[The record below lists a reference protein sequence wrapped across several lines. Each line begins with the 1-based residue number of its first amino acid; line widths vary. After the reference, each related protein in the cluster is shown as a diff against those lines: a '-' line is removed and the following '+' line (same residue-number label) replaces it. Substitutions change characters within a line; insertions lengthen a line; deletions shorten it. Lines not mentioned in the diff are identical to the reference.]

1 MFIDTFGSNVFND
14 DVRKKYLKP
23 ETYKKL
29 ENIRNEGA
37 PMDQQ
42 IADEIAD
49 AMMKWA
55 VEKGATHYTH
65 WFQPMTGITAEKHE
79 SFMEPGPD
87 GKPVLK
93 FSSKALIKGEADAS
107 SFPSGGMRATFEG
120 RGYTV
125 WDPTSDAFIKDKT
138 LCIPTAF
145 CSYTGA
151 VLDKKTPLLRSMA
164 AISRQSLRVI
174 RALGGEAKYVY
185 PTVGCEQEY
194 FLINK
199 ADYAKRTDLILTGH
213 TLFGA
218 ATPKGQMLETHY
230 YGSIRPRVK
239 AFMEELNEELWQLGI
254 YSKTEHNEV
263 APCQHEMAPLFGKAN
278 VATDQNQLVMEVMKK
293 IADKHDFVCLLHE
306 KPFGGINGSGKH
318 NNWSLSTDKGEN
330 IFKPGKVPAENTRF
344 LLFLAAVIRSV
355 DDYQDL
361 LRISCSTASND
372 LRLGGNEAPPAII
385 SVFLGDDLLE
395 VVGDIIAGE
404 TTSGQ
409 KKNRMQTLAESMPA
423 LKKDTTD
430 RNRTSPFAFTG
441 NRFEFRMPGSSVNVS
456 CANYILNAVVADAL
470 SDYADELERG
480 GREEAE
486 KTARAIIRRELIA
499 HRRIIF
505 NGNGYGKEWIE
516 EAEKRGLLNIAS
528 TPEAYSHFDDEKNIA
543 LFERQN
549 ILNADEIAS
558 RKAIGLTEYVK
569 TVNIEAK
576 TMLMMIEK
584 QIIPAVTGYV
594 TKLSEGVCADDSRA
608 DLPKSMR
615 SAGKKL
621 AGEVGE
627 ALRDL
632 YEAKEELESL
642 LAKEPADMQDAGN
655 YLHTKVRP
663 QMDTCRKAAD
673 LLETHVRKEDW
684 PFPDY
689 TDILFYM

>member
-23 ETYKKL
+23 ATYKTL

-37 PMDQQ
+37 PMDQA
-42 IADEIAD
+42 IAEEVAD

-87 GKPVLK
+87 GRPVLK

-125 WDPTSDAFIKDKT
+125 WDPTSDAFIKDNT

-145 CSYTGA
+145 CSYNGA

-164 AISRQSLRVI
+164 AINKQSLRVI
-174 RALGGEAKYVY
+174 HALGGDAKYVY

-199 ADYAKRTDLILTGH
+199 EDYAKRTDLILTGH

-218 ATPKGQMLETHY
+218 PTPKGQMLETHY

-239 AFMEELNEELWQLGI
+239 AFMEELNEVLWSLGI

-263 APCQHEMAPLFGKAN
+263 APCQHEMAPLFNKAN
-278 VATDQNQLVMEVMKK
+278 VAADQNQLVMEVMKK
-293 IADKHDFVCLLHE
+293 VADKHDFVCLLHE

-318 NNWSLSTDKGEN
+318 NNWSLCTDKGEN
-330 IFKPGKVPAENTRF
+330 IFKPGKAPAENTRF

-361 LRISCSTASND
+361 LRIACSTASND

-385 SVFLGDDLLE
+385 SAFIGDDLEE
-395 VVGDIIAGE
+395 VVNDIITGE
-404 TTSGQ
+404 KTG
-409 KKNRMQTLAESMPA
+409 KKRAKMQTLAESMPA
-423 LKKDTTD
+423 LKRDTTD

-456 CANYILNAVVADAL
+456 CANYILNTAVADAL
-470 SDYADELERG
+470 SDYADEMETA
-480 GREEAE
+480 EDVE
-486 KTARAIIRRELIA
+486 KTARSIIRRELAA

-505 NGNGYGKEWIE
+505 NGNGYGAEWVE
-516 EAEKRGLLNIAS
+516 EAKQRGLLNIAS
-528 TPEAYSHFDDEKNIA
+528 TPEAYRHFDDEKN
-543 LFERQN
+543 LQLLERQQV
-549 ILNADEIAS
+549 LDREEIAS
-558 RKAIGLTEYVK
+558 RKSIGLSEYVK
-569 TVNIEAK
+569 TVNIEAR

-584 QIIPAVTGYV
+584 QIIPAVAGYAEE
-594 TKLSEGVCADDSRA
+594 LAEGVCADDSRA
-608 DLPKSMR
+608 DLPKSLR
-615 SAGKKL
+615 QSGKKL

-632 YEAKEELESL
+632 CAAKENLEAL
-642 LAKEPADMQDAGN
+642 LAKEPAGEQEAGD
-655 YLHTKVRP
+655 YLHGKVRP
-663 QMDTCRKAAD
+663 QMEVCRKAAD
-673 LLETHVRKEDW
+673 RLETVVKKDDW

-689 TDILFYM
+689 TDILFYV

>member
-23 ETYKKL
+23 ATYKKL

-37 PMDQQ
+37 PMDQA
-42 IADEIAD
+42 IAEEVAA

-87 GKPVLK
+87 GRPVLK

-125 WDPTSDAFIKDKT
+125 WDPTSDAFVKDNT

-145 CSYTGA
+145 CSYNGA

-164 AISRQSLRVI
+164 AINKQSLRVLH
-174 RALGGEAKYVY
+174 ALGEETKYVF

-199 ADYAKRTDLILTGH
+199 EDYAKRPDLILTGH

-218 ATPKGQMLETHY
+218 ATPRGQMLETHY

-239 AFMEELNEELWQLGI
+239 AFMEELNETLWSLGI

-263 APCQHEMAPLFGKAN
+263 APCQHEMAPLFNKAN
-278 VATDQNQLVMEVMKK
+278 VAADQNQLVMEVMKK
-293 IADKHDFVCLLHE
+293 VADKHDFVCLLHE

-318 NNWSLSTDKGEN
+318 NNWSLCTDKGEN
-330 IFKPGKVPAENTRF
+330 IFKPGKAPAENTRF

-385 SVFLGDDLLE
+385 SVFLGDDLAE
-395 VVGDIIAGE
+395 VVNDIIAGE
-404 TTSGQ
+404 KTG
-409 KKNRMQTLAESMPA
+409 KKRTKMQTLAESMPA
-423 LKKDTTD
+423 LKQDTTD

-456 CANYILNAVVADAL
+456 CANYILNTAVADAL
-470 SDYADELERG
+470 SDYADEMETA
-480 GREEAE
+480 EDVE
-486 KTARAIIRRELIA
+486 KTARSIIRRELAA

-505 NGNGYGKEWIE
+505 NGNGYGTEWVE
-516 EAEKRGLLNIAS
+516 EAKQRGLLNIAS
-528 TPEAYSHFDDEKNIA
+528 TPEAYRHFDDEKNLQ
-543 LFERQN
+543 LFERQQV
-549 ILNADEIAS
+549 LDREEIAS
-558 RKAIGLTEYVK
+558 RKSIGLSEYVK
-569 TVNIEAK
+569 TVNIEAR

-584 QIIPAVTGYV
+584 QIIPAVAGYAEE
-594 TKLSEGVCADDSRA
+594 LAEGICADDSKA
-608 DLPKSMR
+608 DLPKPLR
-615 SAGKKL
+615 QTGKKL
-621 AGEVGE
+621 AAEAGEG
-627 ALRDL
+627 LRDL
-632 YEAKEELESL
+632 FAAKEDLEAL
-642 LAKEPADMQDAGN
+642 LEKEPKGEQEAGD
-655 YLHTKVRP
+655 YLYTKVRP
-663 QMDTCRKAAD
+663 QMEICREAAD
-673 LLETHVRKEDW
+673 RLETVVKKDDW

-689 TDILFYM
+689 TDILFYV

>member
-23 ETYKKL
+23 ATYKKL

-37 PMDQQ
+37 PMDQA
-42 IADEIAD
+42 IAEEVAA

-87 GKPVLK
+87 GRPVLK

-125 WDPTSDAFIKDKT
+125 WDPTSDAFVKDNT

-145 CSYTGA
+145 CSYNGA

-164 AISRQSLRVI
+164 AINKQSLRVLH
-174 RALGGEAKYVY
+174 ALGEETKYVF

-199 ADYAKRTDLILTGH
+199 EDYAKRPDLILTGH

-218 ATPKGQMLETHY
+218 ATPRGQMLETHY

-239 AFMEELNEELWQLGI
+239 AFMEELNETLWSLGI

-263 APCQHEMAPLFGKAN
+263 APCQHEMAPLFNKAN
-278 VATDQNQLVMEVMKK
+278 VAADQNQLVMEVMKK
-293 IADKHDFVCLLHE
+293 VADKHDFVCLLHE

-318 NNWSLSTDKGEN
+318 NNWSLCTDKGEN
-330 IFKPGKVPAENTRF
+330 IFKPGKAPAENTRF

-385 SVFLGDDLLE
+385 SVFLGDDLEE
-395 VVGDIIAGE
+395 VVNDIIAGE
-404 TTSGQ
+404 KTG
-409 KKNRMQTLAESMPA
+409 KKRTKMQTLAESMPA
-423 LKKDTTD
+423 LKQDTTD

-456 CANYILNAVVADAL
+456 CANYILNTAVADAL
-470 SDYADELERG
+470 SDYADEMETA
-480 GREEAE
+480 EDVE
-486 KTARAIIRRELIA
+486 KTARSIIRRELAA

-505 NGNGYGKEWIE
+505 NGNGYGTEWVE
-516 EAEKRGLLNIAS
+516 EAKQRGLLNIAS
-528 TPEAYSHFDDEKNIA
+528 TPEAYSHFDDEKNLQ
-543 LFERQN
+543 LFERQQV
-549 ILNADEIAS
+549 LDREEIAS
-558 RKAIGLTEYVK
+558 RKSIGLSEYVK
-569 TVNIEAK
+569 TVNIEAR

-584 QIIPAVTGYV
+584 QIIPAVAGYAEE
-594 TKLSEGVCADDSRA
+594 LAEGICADDSRA
-608 DLPKSMR
+608 DLPKPLR
-615 SAGKKL
+615 QTGKKL
-621 AGEVGE
+621 AAEAGEG
-627 ALRDL
+627 LRDL
-632 YEAKEELESL
+632 FAAKEDLEAL
-642 LAKEPADMQDAGN
+642 LEKEPKGEQEAGD
-655 YLHTKVRP
+655 YLYTKVRP
-663 QMDTCRKAAD
+663 QMEICREAAD
-673 LLETHVRKEDW
+673 RLETVVKKDDW

-689 TDILFYM
+689 TDILFYV

>member
-23 ETYKKL
+23 ATYKKL

-37 PMDQQ
+37 PMDQA
-42 IADEIAD
+42 IAEEVAA

-87 GKPVLK
+87 GRPVLK

-125 WDPTSDAFIKDKT
+125 WDPTSDAFVKDNT

-145 CSYTGA
+145 CSYNGA

-164 AISRQSLRVI
+164 AINKQSLRVLH
-174 RALGGEAKYVY
+174 ALGEETKYVF

-199 ADYAKRTDLILTGH
+199 EDYAKRPDLILTGH

-218 ATPKGQMLETHY
+218 ATPRGQMLETHY

-239 AFMEELNEELWQLGI
+239 AFMEELNETLWSLGI

-263 APCQHEMAPLFGKAN
+263 APCQHEMAPLFNKAN
-278 VATDQNQLVMEVMKK
+278 VAADQNQLVMEVMKK
-293 IADKHDFVCLLHE
+293 VADKHDFVCLLHE

-318 NNWSLSTDKGEN
+318 NNWSLCTDKGEN
-330 IFKPGKVPAENTRF
+330 IFKPGKAPAENTRF

-385 SVFLGDDLLE
+385 SVFLGDDLEE
-395 VVGDIIAGE
+395 VVNDIIAGE
-404 TTSGQ
+404 KTG
-409 KKNRMQTLAESMPA
+409 KKRAKMQTLAESMPA
-423 LKKDTTD
+423 LKQDTTD

-456 CANYILNAVVADAL
+456 CANYILNTAVADAL
-470 SDYADELERG
+470 SDYADEMETA
-480 GREEAE
+480 EDVE
-486 KTARAIIRRELIA
+486 KTARSIIRRELAA

-505 NGNGYGKEWIE
+505 NGNGYGTEWVE
-516 EAEKRGLLNIAS
+516 EAKQRGLLNIAS
-528 TPEAYSHFDDEKNIA
+528 TPEAYSHFDDEKNLQ
-543 LFERQN
+543 LFERQQV
-549 ILNADEIAS
+549 LDREEIAS
-558 RKAIGLTEYVK
+558 RKSIGLSEYVK
-569 TVNIEAK
+569 TVNIEAR

-584 QIIPAVTGYV
+584 QIIPAVAGYAEE
-594 TKLSEGVCADDSRA
+594 LAEGICADDSRA
-608 DLPKSMR
+608 DLPKPLR
-615 SAGKKL
+615 QTGKKL
-621 AGEVGE
+621 AAEAGEG
-627 ALRDL
+627 LRDL
-632 YEAKEELESL
+632 FAAKEDLEAL
-642 LAKEPADMQDAGN
+642 LEKEPKGEQEAGD
-655 YLHTKVRP
+655 YLYTKVRP
-663 QMDTCRKAAD
+663 QMEICREAAD
-673 LLETHVRKEDW
+673 RLETVVKKDDW

-689 TDILFYM
+689 TDILFYV

>member
-1 MFIDTFGSNVFND
+1 MFIDTFGSDVFND
-14 DVRKKYLKP
+14 DVMKKYLHP
-23 ETYKKL
+23 DTYEKL
-29 ENIRNEGA
+29 ENIRNVGA
-37 PMDQQ
+37 PMDQD
-42 IADEIAD
+42 IAEEVAN
-49 AMMKWA
+49 AMMTWA

-87 GKPVLK
+87 GRPELR
-93 FSSKALIKGEADAS
+93 FSPKALIKGEADAS

-125 WDPTSDAFIKDKT
+125 WDPTSNAFVKDNT
-138 LCIPTAF
+138 LYIPTAF

-164 AISRQSLRVI
+164 AINRQSLRVI
-174 RALGGEAKYVY
+174 KALGGEAKYVY

-199 ADYAKRTDLILTGH
+199 EDFAKREDLILTGH

-239 AFMEELNEELWQLGI
+239 AFMEELNETLWRLGI

-278 VATDQNQLVMEVMKK
+278 VASDQTQLVLEVMKTV
-293 IADKHDFVCLLHE
+293 ADKHDFVCLLHE

-330 IFKPGKVPAENTRF
+330 LFRPGKDPASNTRF
-344 LLFLAAVIRSV
+344 LLFLTAVISAV

-385 SVFLGDDLLE
+385 SVFLGDDLE
-395 VVGDIIAGE
+395 EIVTGIIEGGTGTAKRARRV
-404 TTSGQ
+404 Q
-409 KKNRMQTLAESMPA
+409 ALAESMPY
-423 LKKDTTD
+423 LKQDTTD

-456 CANYILNAVVADAL
+456 CANYIINTAVADKL
-470 SDYADELERG
+470 SVYADELEKAG
-480 GREEAE
+480 
-486 KTARAIIRRELIA
+486 KTAANEALRIIRRELTE

-505 NGNGYGKEWIE
+505 NGNGYGTEWIE
-516 EAEKRGLLNIAS
+516 EAGKRGLLNIAS
-528 TPEAYSHFDDEKNIA
+528 TPEAYSHFDDEKNIE
-543 LFERQN
+543 LFARHG
-549 ILNADEIAS
+549 ILGRDEIAS
-558 RKAIGLTEYVK
+558 RKNIGLTEYVK
-569 TVNIEAK
+569 TVGIEAK
-576 TMLMMIEK
+576 TMLMMIDK
-584 QIIPAVTGYV
+584 QIMPAVVEYGRELAGGICASEEKV
-594 TKLSEGVCADDSRA
+594 LSRT
-608 DLPKSMR
+608 
-615 SAGKKL
+615 GKKL
-621 AGEVGE
+621 SRSIGDDLDSLAGARD
-627 ALRDL
+627 AL
-632 YEAKEELESL
+632 ETL
-642 LAKEPADMQDAGN
+642 LKKVPGDAQEAGN
-655 YLHTKVRP
+655 YMHEKVRP
-663 QMDTCRKAAD
+663 QMEKCRLAAD
-673 LLETHVRKEDW
+673 RLEMEVGKEKW
-684 PFPDY
+684 PYPDY
-689 TDILFYM
+689 TDILFYV

>member
-23 ETYKKL
+23 ATYKKL

-37 PMDQQ
+37 PMDQA
-42 IADEIAD
+42 IAEEVAA

-87 GKPVLK
+87 GRPVLK

-125 WDPTSDAFIKDKT
+125 WDPTSDAFVKDNT

-145 CSYTGA
+145 CSYNGA

-164 AISRQSLRVI
+164 AINKQSLRVLH
-174 RALGGEAKYVY
+174 ALGEETKYVF

-199 ADYAKRTDLILTGH
+199 EDYAKRPDLILTGH

-218 ATPKGQMLETHY
+218 ATPRGQMLETHY

-239 AFMEELNEELWQLGI
+239 AFMEELNETLWRLGI

-263 APCQHEMAPLFGKAN
+263 APCQHEMAPLFNKAN
-278 VATDQNQLVMEVMKK
+278 VAADQNQLVMEVMKK
-293 IADKHDFVCLLHE
+293 VADKHDFVCLLHE

-318 NNWSLSTDKGEN
+318 NNWSLCTDKGEN
-330 IFKPGKVPAENTRF
+330 IFKPGKAPAENTRF

-385 SVFLGDDLLE
+385 SVFLGDDLEE
-395 VVGDIIAGE
+395 VVNDIIAGE
-404 TTSGQ
+404 KTG
-409 KKNRMQTLAESMPA
+409 KKRTKMQTLAESMPA
-423 LKKDTTD
+423 LKQDTTD

-456 CANYILNAVVADAL
+456 CANYILNTAVADAL
-470 SDYADELERG
+470 SDYADEMETA
-480 GREEAE
+480 EDVE
-486 KTARAIIRRELIA
+486 KTARSIIRRELAA

-505 NGNGYGKEWIE
+505 NGNGYGTEWVE
-516 EAEKRGLLNIAS
+516 EAKQRGLLNIAS
-528 TPEAYSHFDDEKNIA
+528 TPEAYRHFDDEKNLQ
-543 LFERQN
+543 LFERQQV
-549 ILNADEIAS
+549 LDREEIAS
-558 RKAIGLTEYVK
+558 RKSIGLSEYVK
-569 TVNIEAK
+569 TVNIEAR

-584 QIIPAVTGYV
+584 QIIPAVAGYAEE
-594 TKLSEGVCADDSRA
+594 LAEGICADDSKA
-608 DLPKSMR
+608 DLPKPLR
-615 SAGKKL
+615 QTGKKL
-621 AGEVGE
+621 AAEAGEG
-627 ALRDL
+627 LRDL
-632 YEAKEELESL
+632 FAAKEDLEAL
-642 LAKEPADMQDAGN
+642 LEKEPKGEQEAGD
-655 YLHTKVRP
+655 YLYTKVRP
-663 QMDTCRKAAD
+663 QMEICREAAD
-673 LLETHVRKEDW
+673 RLETVVKKDDW

-689 TDILFYM
+689 TDILFYV

>member
-23 ETYKKL
+23 ATYKKL

-37 PMDQQ
+37 PMDQA
-42 IADEIAD
+42 IAEEVAA

-87 GKPVLK
+87 GRPVLK

-125 WDPTSDAFIKDKT
+125 WDPTSDAFVKDNT

-145 CSYTGA
+145 CSYNGA

-164 AISRQSLRVI
+164 AINRQALRVLH
-174 RALGGEAKYVY
+174 ALGEETKYVF

-199 ADYAKRTDLILTGH
+199 EDYAKRPDLILTGH

-218 ATPKGQMLETHY
+218 ATPRGQMLETHY

-239 AFMEELNEELWQLGI
+239 AFMEELNETLWSLGI

-263 APCQHEMAPLFGKAN
+263 APCQHEMAPLFNKAN
-278 VATDQNQLVMEVMKK
+278 VAADQNQLVMEVMKK
-293 IADKHDFVCLLHE
+293 VADKHDFVCLLHE

-318 NNWSLSTDKGEN
+318 NNWSLCTDKGEN
-330 IFKPGKVPAENTRF
+330 IFKPGKAPAENTRF

-385 SVFLGDDLLE
+385 SVFLGDDLEE
-395 VVGDIIAGE
+395 VVNDIIAGE
-404 TTSGQ
+404 KTG
-409 KKNRMQTLAESMPA
+409 KKRAKMQTLAESMPA
-423 LKKDTTD
+423 LKQDTTD

-456 CANYILNAVVADAL
+456 CANYILNTAVADAL
-470 SDYADELERG
+470 SDYADEMETA
-480 GREEAE
+480 EDVE
-486 KTARAIIRRELIA
+486 KTARSIIRRELAA

-505 NGNGYGKEWIE
+505 NGNGYGAEWVE
-516 EAEKRGLLNIAS
+516 EAKQRGLLNIAS
-528 TPEAYSHFDDEKNIA
+528 TPEAYRHFDDEKN
-543 LFERQN
+543 LQLLERQQV
-549 ILNADEIAS
+549 LDREEIAS
-558 RKAIGLTEYVK
+558 RKSIGLSEYVK
-569 TVNIEAK
+569 TVNIEAR

-584 QIIPAVTGYV
+584 QIIPAVAGYAEE
-594 TKLSEGVCADDSRA
+594 LAEGICADDSRA
-608 DLPKSMR
+608 DLPKPLR
-615 SAGKKL
+615 QTGKKL
-621 AGEVGE
+621 AAEAGEG
-627 ALRDL
+627 LRDL
-632 YEAKEELESL
+632 FAAKEDLEAL
-642 LAKEPADMQDAGN
+642 LEKEPKGEQEAGD
-655 YLHTKVRP
+655 YLYTKVRP
-663 QMDTCRKAAD
+663 QMEICREAAD
-673 LLETHVRKEDW
+673 RLETVVKKDDW

-689 TDILFYM
+689 TDILFYV

>member
-23 ETYKKL
+23 ATYKKL

-37 PMDQQ
+37 PMDQA
-42 IADEIAD
+42 IAEEVAD

-87 GKPVLK
+87 GRPVLK

-125 WDPTSDAFIKDKT
+125 WDPTSDAFVKDNT

-164 AISRQSLRVI
+164 AVNRQSLRVL
-174 RALGGEAKYVY
+174 RALGEDAKYVY

-199 ADYAKRTDLILTGH
+199 EDYAKRTDLVLTGH

-239 AFMEELNEELWQLGI
+239 AFMEELNEALWSLGI

-263 APCQHEMAPLFGKAN
+263 APCQHEMAPLFNKAN
-278 VATDQNQLVMEVMKK
+278 VAADQNQLVMEVMKK
-293 IADKHDFVCLLHE
+293 VADKHDFVCLLHE

-318 NNWSLSTDKGEN
+318 NNWSLCTDKGEN
-330 IFKPGKVPAENTRF
+330 IFRPGKAPAENTRF
-344 LLFLAAVIRSV
+344 LLFLSAVIRSV

-385 SVFLGDDLLE
+385 SVFLGDDLEE
-395 VVGDIIAGE
+395 VVNDIIAGE
-404 TTSGQ
+404 KTG
-409 KKNRMQTLAESMPA
+409 KKRTKMQTLAESMPA
-423 LKKDTTD
+423 LKQDTTD

-456 CANYILNAVVADAL
+456 CANYILNTAVADAL
-470 SDYADELERG
+470 SDYADEMETA
-480 GREEAE
+480 EDVE
-486 KTARAIIRRELIA
+486 KTARSIIRRELAA

-505 NGNGYGKEWIE
+505 NGNGYGTEWVE
-516 EAEKRGLLNIAS
+516 EAKQRGLLNIAS
-528 TPEAYSHFDDEKNIA
+528 TPEAYRHFDDEKNLQ
-543 LFERQN
+543 LFERHQ
-549 ILNADEIAS
+549 ILGREEIAS
-558 RKAIGLTEYVK
+558 RKAIGLSEYVK
-569 TVNIEAK
+569 TVNIEAR

-584 QIIPAVTGYV
+584 QIIPAVAGYAEE
-594 TKLSEGVCADDSRA
+594 LAEGICADDSKA
-608 DLPKSMR
+608 DLPKSLR
-615 SAGKKL
+615 QTGKKL

-632 YEAKEELESL
+632 CAAKEDLEAL
-642 LAKEPADMQDAGN
+642 LEKEPKDEQEAGD
-655 YLHTKVRP
+655 YLHEKVRP
-663 QMDTCRKAAD
+663 QMGVCREAAD
-673 LLETHVRKEDW
+673 RLETVVKKDDW

-689 TDILFYM
+689 TDILFYV